1 MIHGFE
7 ETGTKKL
14 LEIDTCLHEM
24 RHVKSGAGLIWLER
38 EDENK
43 TFNITFRTTPWDDS
57 GVFHILEHALLGG
70 SEKYPV
76 KEPFV
81 ELMKGSLN
89 TFLNAMTYSDRTSF
103 PVCSRN
109 DKDFL
114 NLINVYMDGV
124 LHPLIYTRPEIFS
137 QEGWHYE
144 FDDDGNISYK
154 GVVYN
159 EMRGAFANPYTG
171 MEYGMT
177 RMLFPDNCYRYI
189 SGGDPDAITGLSYE
203 DFKAAHKKFYHP
215 SNAYIVLDGSVD
227 IDAVLKLLDG
237 YLCEYDAAD
246 KYDIPQVELQN
257 SVNAGRMDVQY
268 EINPQ
273 ESDEDKVLIGLGY
286 VFGTYADAEDI
297 VAMRILSDIL
307 TGSNHAP
314 LVNALLENDLAQDV
328 SMSVIEGVKQP
339 WVMIQVINASED
351 NTDAVINVINDTIQK
366 IVSEGIDRELL
377 EASLAACEFAMRERD
392 FGSTPRGLAYTLS
405 VTGSICYG
413 GSPELNLLTDGLFK
427 KLHEGAAGKYFED
440 ILERVIVKNNHKCE
454 YVMHP
459 SYTAGEERRN
469 REKDRILRI
478 TSGWD
483 DRTREEYIALQQ
495 KLEKWQSSTDTKE
508 ALESLPSLAIEDI
521 DDKPEDFACEYEH
534 YKGCDVLLHP
544 INTDGILYVTLYF
557 DIDGISTDNIKIL
570 SLMNEIIGNSRTLK
584 HDGSKIQA
592 LLRMYCGSLDSG
604 IVSYAG
610 NENVSDSV
618 KYYIA
623 FSALEEKIQP
633 AMELIA
639 EFIND
644 CCFDDLK
651 DIKDIVHQ
659 YIVDF
664 RDGVTSS
671 GIGAAM
677 SRVASSW
684 SLSGVVGEYSGGITY
699 YNWLKDIGDNFET
712 EYPKVKACMEA
723 LKPRIFDSTRM
734 TVSVTGT
741 MHDCAHI
748 VTDFFAGAFTS
759 GNERAGHELIELN
772 KPAREGIVIPSDVSF
787 AVMGSSMM
795 AHGLRYSERTRLASK
810 IISLDYLWNVVRVK
824 GGAYGTDFQVRENG
838 FTSCYTY
845 RDPDIAGFIKNTDKI
860 GEFLKKFCE
869 ECDDITEYII
879 GAVADMS
886 PVFTPKTK
894 GNIADTLFFRK
905 ISYESRCLRRK
916 NLLNA
921 RPEDIA
927 GIADALGKCVSAG
940 SMCVVGP
947 RKQLEKLNLDKIYE
961 L

>member
-7 ETGTKKL
+7 EISTKEL
-14 LEIDTCLHEM
+14 SEIDTCLHEM
-24 RHVKSGAGLIWLER
+24 RHVKSGAKLIWLER

-43 TFNITFRTTPWDDS
+43 TFSITFRTTPWDDS
-57 GVFHILEHALLGG
+57 GVFHVLEHTLLGG
-70 SEKYPV
+70 SVKYPV

-124 LHPLIYTRPEIFS
+124 LHPLIYTRPEIFR

-144 FDDDGNISYK
+144 FDGDGNISYK

-159 EMRGAFANPYTG
+159 EMRGAFADPYTG

-189 SGGDPDAITGLSYE
+189 SGGDPDAITGLSYD

-215 SNAYIVLDGSVD
+215 SNVYIVLDGSVD
-227 IDAVLKLLDG
+227 IDAVLELLDG
-237 YLCEYDAAD
+237 YLCEYDVAD
-246 KYDIPQVELQN
+246 ACDIPQIELQE
-257 SVNAGRMDVQY
+257 SVNAGRVDVQY

-273 ESDEDKVLIGLGY
+273 ESDENKVLTGLGY

-297 VAMRILSDIL
+297 VAMRILADVL

-339 WVMIQVINASED
+339 WVMIQVINSSED
-351 NTDAVINVINDTIQK
+351 DTDAVIQVINDTIRK

-392 FGSTPRGLAYTLS
+392 FGSTPKGLAYALS
-405 VTGSICYG
+405 VTGSFCYG

-427 KLHEGAAGKYFED
+427 KLHEGVADGYFEKL
-440 ILERVIVKNNHKCE
+440 LERVIIKNNHRCE

-459 SYTAGEERRN
+459 SYTVGDERRQKEI
-469 REKDRILRI
+469 EKIAEI
-478 TSGWD
+478 TSKWD
-483 DRTREEYIALQQ
+483 DKTRAEYMAEQRA
-495 KLEKWQSSTDTKE
+495 LEKWQGSTDTKE
-508 ALESLPSLAIEDI
+508 ALDSLPSLAIEDI
-521 DDKPEDFACEYEH
+521 DDKPEDFVCEYEH
-534 YKGCDVLLHP
+534 YKGCDVLFHP

-557 DIDGISTDNIKIL
+557 DIDGISVDNLKIL
-570 SLMNEIIGNSRTLK
+570 SFMNEIIGNSRTLK
-584 HDGSKIQA
+584 HDGAKVQA

-604 IVSYAG
+604 IVSYTGSKNAP
-610 NENVSDSV
+610 DSI

-664 RDGVTSS
+664 KDGVTSS

-699 YNWLKDIGDNFET
+699 YNWLKNIRDNFDT
-712 EYPKVKACMEA
+712 EYPEIKAHMEK
-723 LKPRIFDSTRM
+723 LKPRIFDSSRM

-741 MHDCAHI
+741 MDGCAHI
-748 VTDFFAGAFTS
+748 VTDFFTEAFTA
-759 GNERAGHELIELN
+759 GNEKAGCEVIKLN
-772 KPAREGIVIPSDVSF
+772 KPAAEGIVIPSDVSF

-795 AHGLRYSERTRLASK
+795 AHGLHYSERARLASK
-810 IISLDYLWNVVRVK
+810 IASLDYLWNVVRVQ

-838 FTSCYTY
+838 FVSCYTY
-845 RDPDIAGFIKNTDKI
+845 RDPDITGFIKNAKEI
-860 GEFLKKFCE
+860 GEFLKKFCA

-916 NLLNA
+916 ELLNA
-921 RPEDIA
+921 SP
-927 GIADALGKCVSAG
+927 
-940 SMCVVGP
+940 
-947 RKQLEKLNLDKIYE
+947 
-961 L
+961 